1 MKPRWLPN
9 LDADAHNARV
19 RSQRAE
25 MRADESRHRI
35 VGTDDYQRAKADTAA
50 GAGPAG
56 SSADAAS
63 SPPSSLGAD
72 AATRKGAGSR
82 SLPRSFAS
90 AAGAPIYPL
99 VGMCRAAGLPEPVP
113 EYQWHPHRRYRADY
127 AFPLQRVLIE
137 YDGGLFINGGHSRGK
152 ARLYDM
158 AKDRAATLLGWRT
171 LRYGV
176 NEMAQTVADLLVL
189 FV

>member
-1 MKPRWLPN
+1 MSRGFRLAG
-9 LDADAHNARV
+9 DNAYAALTETI
-19 RSQRAE
+19 RSR

-35 VGTDDYQRAKADTAA
+35 VGTDDYAPPPAPPGLARAPLAGAPPAGGAPNQRAKADVAA
-50 GAGPAG
+50 STRLAG

-63 SPPSSLGAD
+63 SP
-72 AATRKGAGSR
+72 
-82 SLPRSFAS
+82 
-90 AAGAPIYPL
+90 PIYPL

>member
-1 MKPRWLPN
+1 MSRGFRLAG
-9 LDADAHNARV
+9 DNAYAALTETI
-19 RSQRAE
+19 RSR

-35 VGTDDYQRAKADTAA
+35 VGTDDYAPPPDLPGAARAPLAGAPPAGGAPNQRAKADVAA
-50 GAGPAG
+50 STRLAG

-63 SPPSSLGAD
+63 SP
-72 AATRKGAGSR
+72 
-82 SLPRSFAS
+82 
-90 AAGAPIYPL
+90 PIYPL

>member
-1 MKPRWLPN
+1 MSRGFRLAG
-9 LDADAHNARV
+9 DNAYAAL
-19 RSQRAE
+19 AE
-25 MRADESRHRI
+25 TIRTRMRADESRHRI
-35 VGTDDYQRAKADTAA
+35 VGTDDYAPPPAPPGCVRAPLAGAPPDGGAPNQRAKADVAA
-50 GAGPAG
+50 STRLAG

-63 SPPSSLGAD
+63 SP
-72 AATRKGAGSR
+72 
-82 SLPRSFAS
+82 
-90 AAGAPIYPL
+90 PIYPL

>member
-1 MKPRWLPN
+1 MSRGFRLAG
-9 LDADAHNARV
+9 DNAYAALTETI
-19 RSQRAE
+19 RSR

-35 VGTDDYQRAKADTAA
+35 VGTDDYAPPPAPPGLARAPLAGAPPAGGAPNQRAKADAA
-50 GAGPAG
+50 ASTRLAG

-63 SPPSSLGAD
+63 SP
-72 AATRKGAGSR
+72 
-82 SLPRSFAS
+82 
-90 AAGAPIYPL
+90 PIYPL